1 MFQGQRVCIRRHRVE
16 MQPLLATE
24 NLREAVRG
32 PEGEASAVV
41 GPGWG
46 VRVKSSHRTEKQGA
60 EDDPAPLGQ

>member
-1 MFQGQRVCIRRHRVE
+1 